1 MSPVA
6 LSALLALAA
15 VSRVRAQTTDVNGT
29 PTVTTPLVDK
39 TYAWGQQPYQVDPLD
54 LTRGPQQGYNICN
67 STTQN
72 QNSMCQTMVVNHIDD
87 FCLWAPPQPNS
98 TIGDTEGE
106 EVAWCTKPGYG
117 TRLMPA
123 GALLGMQY
131 LIAPDYIMLTGFI
144 DQSLVDMN
152 SQDFGGELDPHGA
165 DLRGNPI
172 GGLVYSNAYPTTNTD
187 NTSYTQVNEWTEYI
201 GSNTFCIKICN
212 PASTNQLAMCNNRYD
227 LIGISYNCPSQPQNG
242 TFEVCDSDDMDP
254 VGVYTSGGQTLTW
267 SQPDVGPVTSVPY
280 TPIAPSSSNCR
291 TYASTDLFTALPT
304 PSGASSSA
312 SSGASA
318 TSAPTGNR
326 ASSGGSASRSGS
338 AGAASATGGSSNG
351 AGALQVSA
359 VASIFGT
366 LFAVAFLA

>member
-15 VSRVRAQTTDVNGT
+15 VSRVRAQSGT

-87 FCLWAPPQPNS
+87 FCLWAPPLPNS

-117 TRLMPA
+117 TRLIPE
-123 GALLGMQY
+123 GALQGMQY
-131 LIAPDYIMLTGFI
+131 LIAPDYIMLTGFVNQALI
-144 DQSLVDMN
+144 DMDPT
-152 SQDFGGELDPHGA
+152 DFGGELDPHGA

-172 GGLVYSNAYPTTNTD
+172 GGLVYTNAYPTTNTD
-187 NTSYTQVNEWTEYI
+187 NTSFTQVNEWTEYI
-201 GSNTFCIKICN
+201 GSNQFCIKICN
-212 PASTNQLAMCNNRYD
+212 PASTNQLSMCNNRYD
-227 LIGISYNCPSQPQNG
+227 LIGITFNCPAQPTNG
-242 TFEVCDSDDMDP
+242 TFEVCDSDDMTP

-280 TPIAPSSSNCR
+280 VATAPASSNCR

-304 PSGASSSA
+304 PSGASSSGSA
-312 SSGASA
+312 APTGSSGS
-318 TSAPTGNR
+318 SSGNR
-326 ASSGGSASRSGS
+326 ASSGSSGSSASRSGS
-338 AGAASATGGSSNG
+338 AGAASATGANSNG
-351 AGALQVSA
+351 AGALHVSA
-359 VASIFGT
+359 FASIVGT
-366 LFAVAFLA
+366 LFAVAFLS

>member
-15 VSRVRAQTTDVNGT
+15 VSRVRAQTDGT
-29 PTVTTPLVDK
+29 PTATTPLVDK

-72 QNSMCQTMVVNHIDD
+72 QESMCQTMVVNHIDD
-87 FCLWAPPQPNS
+87 FCLWAPPIPNS

-123 GALLGMQY
+123 GALQGMQY
-131 LIAPDYIMLTGFI
+131 LIAPDYIMLTGFV
-144 DQSLVDMN
+144 DQSLIDMAPD
-152 SQDFGGELDPHGA
+152 DFGGELDPHGA

-172 GGLVYSNAYPTTNTD
+172 GGLLYSNAYPTTNTD
-187 NTSYTQVNEWTEYI
+187 NSSYTQVNEWTEYI

-212 PASTNQLAMCNNRYD
+212 PQSTNQLAMCNNRYD
-227 LIGISYNCPSQPQNG
+227 LIGISFNCPSTPTNG

-254 VGVYTSGGQTLTW
+254 VGVYTSDGQTITW
-267 SQPDVGPVTSVPY
+267 SQPNVGPVTSVPY
-280 TPIAPSSSNCR
+280 TPTPPASSNCR

-304 PSGASSSA
+304 PTGASASA
-312 SSGASA
+312 SSGGASA
-318 TSAPTGNR
+318 TSAPSGNR
-326 ASSGGSASRSGS
+326 SSSNGSSASRSGS
-338 AGAASATGGSSNG
+338 AGSASATGAGANG
-351 AGALQVSA
+351 AGALKVSA
-359 VASIFGT
+359 AASIFGT
-366 LFAVAFLA
+366 LFAVLFLA